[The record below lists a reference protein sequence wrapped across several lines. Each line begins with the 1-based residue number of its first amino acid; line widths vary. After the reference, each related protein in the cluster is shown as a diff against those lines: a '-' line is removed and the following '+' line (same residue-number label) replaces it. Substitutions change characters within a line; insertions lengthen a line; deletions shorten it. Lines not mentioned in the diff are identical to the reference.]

1 MILMTNKLFSGICAG
16 MTALTGAFLLGVA
29 CTQEQPEIAVESLA
43 IEEEGLVLFIGDSQQ
58 LHAVFTPDNATDR
71 SVAWSIDRDDV
82 ATVNEN
88 GLVTAVA
95 KGEAEVTATASGKTA
110 TCKVSVYDNI
120 VSVTGV
126 TLPDAVLTVDR
137 GEILTLVATV
147 EPADA
152 TNRTVSWTSSDPTV
166 AFISQ
171 EGELQALKL
180 GKTVITVTT
189 EDGGFTATCD
199 VTVDASE
206 YTVTFETDGGT
217 EIDPVIVKKNEKL
230 VLPPDPQ
237 KGGVDEGLY
246 PGTIEDPDAGMLSF
260 GGWYTDETLLT
271 PFDSESPVTSDL
283 TLYAKWDGES
293 LEPIALDDNTDIL
306 NAALKYLNT
315 ASGTEDEEYTL
326 VLSSDVNNSAWSGRL
341 FENRDCSITIIGKG
355 QQRTI
360 SRTIQGTIFE
370 IWGGTLTIGRNI
382 RITASG
388 IGSYNAIEL
397 NGTATFVMLDG
408 SSISDITG
416 ATGEAS
422 VLRSQSGQAT
432 FTMKGGEIS
441 GNLLEPNQNTLSRA
455 ATMSFHWNSYV
466 NIEGGVICDN
476 RVVSTV
482 DNQALA
488 GAIFIRHNY
497 ANFNKT
503 GGEIKGNTAE
513 CKAISKGVIAQQVLL
528 YNDGDGQPPM
538 KVDSDLGPED
548 DLSNKNTGAGTPWVA
563 VE

>member
-16 MTALTGAFLLGVA
+16 MTVLTGAFLLGVA

-137 GEILTLVATV
+137 GETRTLVATV

-217 EIDPVIVKKNEKL
+217 EIAPVVVKKNEKL

-246 PGTIEDPDAGMLSF
+246 PGTIEDPDAGTLSF

-293 LEPIALDDNTDIL
+293 LEPIDIGSDGDIVTRALTWLNALDSP
-306 NAALKYLNT
+306 AAE
-315 ASGTEDEEYTL
+315 GYTL
-326 VLSSDVNNSAWSGRL
+326 VLANDVTNPAFSADFNNPAVTVTL
-341 FENRDCSITIIGKG
+341 LGKG
-355 QQRTI
+355 GERTI
-360 SRTIQGTIFE
+360 SKTTGGNMFV
-370 IWGGTLTIGRNI
+370 IWGGTMILGNNI
-382 RITASG
+382 RIT
-388 IGSYNAIEL
+388 GSNYGNFYPIDL
-397 NGTATFVMLDG
+397 NGNDAAKTGGTLIMLDG
-408 SSISDITG
+408 SKISDITG
-416 ATGEAS
+416 ATGPAGA
-422 VLRSQSGQAT
+422 VRIQSGQAK
-432 FTMKGGEIS
+432 FIMRGGEIS
-441 GNLLEPNQNTLSRA
+441 NNVLESTSADTYAGIIYSNWGPF
-455 ATMSFHWNSYV
+455 TM
-466 NIEGGVICDN
+466 EGGVICNN
-476 RVVSTV
+476 RVTTAV
-482 DNQALA
+482 DGKNIA
-488 GAIFIRHNY
+488 GAVVVSHNY
-497 ANFNKT
+497 LDFSKT
-503 GGEIKGNTAE
+503 GGEIRDNEAESLAAEPGN
-513 CKAISKGVIAQQVLL
+513 VAQQIL
-528 YNDGDGQPPM
+528 YEKM
-538 KVDSDLGPED
+538 KKVDADLEESDN
-548 DLSNKNTGAGTPWVA
+548 LSKSDINTNPLWKSI
-563 VE
+563 E